1 MVLVSFSVEIAGTAH
16 IGVILDGTG
25 PGGGWARFFVV
36 GDEGFDALAGQAA
49 DFDGTRR
56 DRFGSFIAEFA
67 IKTQHAQAGSKAL
80 FGMPSARQDGDNQP
94 FSLRPDGGCPFA
106 EPFRRPLGILAMGTG
121 HMVGVCPV
129 AATAIPTLMDS
140 NAFAAVEYLDHLL
153 RRTDINL
160 LADEIVRHGI
170 EEGLELDMV
179 VGGHAGPDAIRR
191 NS

>member
-67 IKTQHAQAGSKAL
+67 IKTQHAQAGFESSVRDAVGSPGWRQSTL
-80 FGMPSARQDGDNQP
+80 SVCGPMEAAHLRNRSGDHSAY
-94 FSLRPDGGCPFA
+94 LRW
-106 EPFRRPLGILAMGTG
+106 ELGIWSGF
-121 HMVGVCPV
+121 VP
-129 AATAIPTLMDS
+129 
-140 NAFAAVEYLDHLL
+140 
-153 RRTDINL
+153 
-160 LADEIVRHGI
+160 
-170 EEGLELDMV
+170 
-179 VGGHAGPDAIRR
+179 
-191 NS
+191 